1 MERYEEAK
9 AYAEKIISLGVE
21 LSPVVLHHI
30 GDIYAKCGDTE
41 KAVLYWQKACD
52 AGDETKILKKKI
64 RKRRY
69 YRGAKY

>member
-1 MERYEEAK
+1 
-9 AYAEKIISLGVE
+9 

-41 KAVLYWQKACD
+41 KAVLYWQKARD